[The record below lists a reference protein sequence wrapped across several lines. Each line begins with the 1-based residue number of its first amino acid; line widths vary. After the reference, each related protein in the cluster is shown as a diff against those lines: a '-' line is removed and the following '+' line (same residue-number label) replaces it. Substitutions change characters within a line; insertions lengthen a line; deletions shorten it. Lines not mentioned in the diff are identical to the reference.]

1 MGWGHRGVRGCGAL
15 CCGFGGARVVWVWDP
30 HSCGVLCGFGVLL
43 DVVCHGFGVPVDV
56 VCCAMGLGSPWIWC
70 IVWVWGP
77 HGCGAL
83 CHGFVG
89 SPWMWCIVPQV
100 CGVPMG
106 VVPCTMSLWGPHG
119 CYVLWG
125 PHGCG
130 LVQGR
135 CRVLCVCHGLGCSV
149 LISCS
154 SAAEVECKD
163 VPESP
168 KETEKSDPG
177 ENTQELSS
185 WNGPGGFLRSH
196 HSVLPLQKWG

>member
-1 MGWGHRGVRGCGAL
+1 MGPWVVVGVGVGWGHRGVRGCGAL

-77 HGCGAL
+77 HGYSAL

-106 VVPCTMSLWGPHG
+106 VVHCAMSLWGPHG
-119 CYVLWG
+119 CYVLCGFGVPMDVVWYRGGAGFFVCAMGWG
-125 PHGCG
+125 APC
-130 LVQGR
+130 
-135 CRVLCVCHGLGCSV
+135 
-149 LISCS
+149 
-154 SAAEVECKD
+154 
-163 VPESP
+163 
-168 KETEKSDPG
+168 
-177 ENTQELSS
+177 
-185 WNGPGGFLRSH
+185 
-196 HSVLPLQKWG
+196 